1 MQYMKKNL
9 IYLTKNTNKYSY
21 IKKKDNKKSINI

>member
-21 IKKKDNKKSINI
+21 IKKKITKRA